1 MKKKE
6 EVAETAAHLSE
17 QMKNLQ
23 ILIDQVSLLETR
35 ISTMAAKLNKFST
48 SLEEPK
54 TETRWLS
61 NIIPFPSNFP
71 QKTEELPIL
80 APILAKPG
88 ASLPP
93 GMPDFRS
100 VLQKNGL
107 ILLGWDK
114 RMTEKGELF
123 CAYWVTSS
131 GIPRFYAS
139 NPFRMADYSSAHPD
153 HKSYAAEDGIEF
165 YGQDEPAYIVHVAP
179 ELMMGNPKHNELR
192 LVHIK
197 MLKSQGSNID
207 FDYKY
212 LLKTEKTRSAP
223 VKKPK
228 AWPPHQA
235 GA

>member
-1 MKKKE
+1 
-6 EVAETAAHLSE
+6 
-17 QMKNLQ
+17 
-23 ILIDQVSLLETR
+23 
-35 ISTMAAKLNKFST
+35 
-48 SLEEPK
+48 
-54 TETRWLS
+54 
-61 NIIPFPSNFP
+61 
-71 QKTEELPIL
+71 
-80 APILAKPG
+80 
-88 ASLPP
+88 
-93 GMPDFRS
+93 
-100 VLQKNGL
+100 
-107 ILLGWDK
+107 
-114 RMTEKGELF
+114 
-123 CAYWVTSS
+123 
-131 GIPRFYAS
+131 
-139 NPFRMADYSSAHPD
+139 MADYSSAHPD

-179 ELMMGNPKHNELR
+179 ELMMSNPKHNELR